1 MWTLLQNMQLI
12 TGGGRDWAENE
23 ITQSWIC
30 PWGSEGST
38 EIEDIIPEFRT
49 ILEGLHL
56 SERLADLQSL
66 DHRLEKFM
74 G

>member
-1 MWTLLQNMQLI
+1 MQLI
-12 TGGGRDWAENE
+12 TGGGHDGDENE
-23 ITQSWIC
+23 TTQSWIC

-56 SERLADLQSL
+56 SEPLVDLQSL
-66 DHRLEKFM
+66 DHRLEKFL